1 MRNFTHYQQL
11 LANISRH
18 PVISKGKRKEA
29 MRALTREAVLA
40 MQVDYI
46 GFWAFDGQRTKVTV
60 EANYNRKSDS
70 WEDGAVLEKKNAP
83 VYFSVINEER
93 VLAVED
99 CFTSPYTAEFKDSYS
114 IPLNIKSLVDV
125 PVLIDGEMVGIICC
139 EVVGHNRL
147 WSSED
152 KFFAL
157 MIADFVGRVIEA
169 EKRREL
175 AALLEIENLKMGE
188 SQLKALLTA
197 LPTPIAM
204 LDKDSCYLAMSDAW
218 IEQYTFTES
227 EPFGKKVW
235 DCHPNY
241 IDEWKQRVL
250 KAQEGFVQGMDEE
263 CVKGPNGE
271 DVWISWKLVPWQ
283 NLQGEIAGI
292 VILCEDITYRKDAEL
307 KLSHAS
313 KLTALGEM
321 AGGIAHEINNPLS
334 IMKGFIDLMQK
345 SVRRGQIDLKTF
357 EQYLE
362 RSSATI
368 SRISRIIMTMKRI
381 SRDSSNES
389 LTLHSANG
397 LVDDAL
403 DFIQEKFRDKGLN
416 LEVLRLKNDVQVN
429 CRPVEISQ
437 VLLNLLTNAFY
448 AVVDEKGAW
457 VKIEIERKPKTLELR
472 VIDSGP
478 GIPVNI
484 REKIFQPFFTT
495 KDIGQGTGLGLSISK
510 KILETH
516 NGRLFLDTNSRN
528 TTMVI
533 ELPLN

>member
-18 PVISKGKRKEA
+18 PVISKGQRKEA
-29 MRALTREAVLA
+29 MRALTREAALA
-40 MQVDYI
+40 MQVDFI
-46 GFWAFDGQRTKVTV
+46 GFWAYDEGRTKVIV
-60 EANYNRKSDS
+60 EANYNRKTDS
-70 WEDGAVLEKKNAP
+70 WEDGAVIEQKNAP
-83 VYFSVINEER
+83 TYFSVINEER

-114 IPLNIKSLVDV
+114 IPLDIRSLVDV

-139 EVVGHNRL
+139 EVVGSNRL

-157 MIADFVGRVIEA
+157 MIADIVGRVIEA

-175 AALLEIENLKMGE
+175 ATLLEIENLKMGE

-204 LDKDSCYLAMSDAW
+204 LDKESCYLAMSDAW
-218 IEQYTFTES
+218 IDQYTFTVAD
-227 EPFGKKVW
+227 PFGKKVW

-250 KAQEGFVQGMDEE
+250 KAQKGEVLGKDEE
-263 CVKGPNGE
+263 CIKNAEGQ
-271 DVWISWKLVPWQ
+271 DAWISWKIVPWQ
-283 NLQGEIAGI
+283 NLQSEIAGV
-292 VILCEDITYRKDAEL
+292 VIQCEDITYRKDSEL

-345 SVRRGQIDLKTF
+345 SVRRGQMDLKTF

-368 SRISRIIMTMKRI
+368 SRISRIINTMKRI

-403 DFIQEKFRDKGLN
+403 DFIQEKFRDKGLT
-416 LEVLRLKNDVQVN
+416 LEIIRLKEDVQVN

-437 VLLNLLTNAFY
+437 VLLNLLTNAFH
-448 AVVDEKGAW
+448 AVADRKGAW
-457 VKIEIERKPKTLELR
+457 VKIELDKKPQKLHLR
-472 VIDSGP
+472 VVDAGT
-478 GIPVNI
+478 GIPLSI

-516 NGRLFLDTNSRN
+516 NGRLFLDTSCPN